1 MSKSATSLQQLTLV
15 LLSIYAVL
23 SGSQLTYKYTFN
35 ITAGY
40 GSGSLREYLRS
51 HRRLFPES
59 STRLVLS
66 PGVHNVPPF
75 SGIINIRD
83 VTNIALIGC
92 GNKTVRTLHYDN
104 GQMAEIWE
112 PEAVVRCIG
121 YLRTP
126 AFTFYN
132 VTNLTVQHITFSGCG
147 GSTLFSQMTT
157 FTAPS
162 DRSRYQFDSALAFV
176 AITNL
181 YLGNI
186 LVEDTVIGYDIIF
199 LNVLGQSAVSDV
211 HVLWRKRR
219 DTFLIFDFR
228 NFLDLSI
235 ESVGG
240 NVMVAYKDYYE
251 CQVDVVGVQMF
262 RINSLSIFYLL
273 HENSTTLYSKSR
285 KGAGL
290 NVVMSS
296 CAFNVRL
303 YITDYKYY
311 AHTVGSTDWKANLY
325 QRSHTIFI
333 LTFDT
338 AFNFNIILRRFSRID
353 SIAHREVAT
362 IGMVVNRKHI
372 ARYGDHYQRCSCPY
386 SKNRIELENIELS
399 GYHHIGIQVH
409 IYRNRYLRED
419 DDKYLILFE
428 DVRLVEVD
436 ANYPFVIAQVDRVN
450 MKVVFDNVTI
460 ENSTALNGQCIVVEG
475 VTNITLF
482 NDCSFLNNLCTA
494 LHNLN
499 SEIVFLK
506 NNTFFNNSG
515 RFGGGML
522 VEGLQSY
529 VLLAANATLIYTKN
543 HASLSGGAIHVSN
556 RGRVMYC
563 FIRPFSLAMTATIHF
578 YDNTAGRAG
587 STLWGADLDKK
598 NCERVDLVIEDHNA
612 NNSLSVISSS
622 PQHVCYCNASIL
634 CATDING
641 TQQNIFPGQDVKIE
655 IALAGE
661 SEGLVPGQ
669 VRAEIISDS
678 LHDTSISL
686 SELQTIQEVKK
697 AECVTLIYSFSLS
710 RALNSK
716 NKDFHLQ
723 LSPLDSTDL
732 ESPIIYEY
740 SYLDETISRTTV
752 HILRVPVTLKPCP
765 LGFEL
770 ERFCTCLQQLFRL
783 ILNATCDINTQTV
796 ERTATLWMN
805 ASYTGNN
812 TQILAVHQHCPFD
825 YCDHNKLRVD
835 LSSPDQQCTHNR
847 AGVLCGGCKT
857 GLSLTL
863 GSPKCRHC
871 SNNFLSL
878 LLAFV
883 AAGLA
888 LVAML
893 TCLNLTVS
901 VGTINALILY
911 ANIVRA
917 LNPIFFPSTTFLS
930 VFVAWLNLDFGLNSC
945 FYDGL
950 EFYSLTWLQFVF
962 PVYIWLLV
970 SVMILTSHYSTTA
983 AKLVSRD
990 AVKVLATLFLLSYA
1004 KLLRTILTVL
1014 SFTYISYEDTNGAT
1028 HRTAVWL
1035 YDGNVEFARGKHI
1048 VLVLV
1053 AVSFGVLFIIP
1064 FTALLL
1070 FAPFLQTRSH
1080 HYTILKW
1087 VNKLMPF
1094 LDAYQGP
1101 YTKRFR
1107 FWPGVLLLVRVVLFV
1122 SFAANGLGDPQLNL
1136 MFTVTILV
1144 GVLTLL
1150 WVLGTYYEF
1159 GVLYKDVPKNLL
1171 EMFYFINIILL
1182 STWSLLQVESNSSKT
1197 QNIVSSVFIGLAF
1210 CVFSCIVG
1218 YHTYLQLKE
1227 LKLLIKIL
1235 TGIKERVCPL
1245 SETADIAEVSEEQN
1259 STTSPS
1265 STAKPA
1271 AVPATTFI
1279 ELREPLLTEQ

>member
-1 MSKSATSLQQLTLV
+1 MLSCGGKNLSKERFNIP
-15 LLSIYAVL
+15 LLSEFENVSSSLIIVSVRNLSMEEIMFKNIDVVYSVIAVVGMNSTSQILNVTVLQEAQDSNRVKGKRVMGGSIFLRAFNDAKFFIDSVQILHSVNREPCCPTTILFVPVFTLDLVYIYEGKVHLNGLNIHVNTENHESLESYTVIELPDKVSDYYILVEWIRLTSTLSDVQFAITFDFVFKFSYLPTL
-23 SGSQLTYKYTFN
+23 SGNGITDIRNIYLESTHRMKIAFYKTALKLNLWQPWYFIGSNVHTAESLHQVFLHHCWMGGLYIIDKLWLQIGKENGCYYMYTPLHFGSPAETINIQVSLSYSTFLGSINSEGECRTGGVLAVGVSTLLIRNCTFASNAGSGLQLINSTVVFSGDNVFYNNTAKYGGGIFIDSSSFLS
-35 ITAGY
+35 ITAHTKLSFIKNTAMITGGAIY
-40 GSGSLREYLRS
+40 VDKHELRDKLFDECFLQWDMFDLNDSSLHQDVQFVFNNNNAAVAGTAVWGGSFDSMCANFLPIL
-51 HRRLFPES
+51 
-59 STRLVLS
+59 
-66 PGVHNVPPF
+66 
-75 SGIINIRD
+75 
-83 VTNIALIGC
+83 
-92 GNKTVRTLHYDN
+92 
-104 GQMAEIWE
+104 
-112 PEAVVRCIG
+112 
-121 YLRTP
+121 
-126 AFTFYN
+126 N
-132 VTNLTVQHITFSGCG
+132 VTNDMSDP
-147 GSTLFSQMTT
+147 ST
-157 FTAPS
+157 
-162 DRSRYQFDSALAFV
+162 
-176 AITNL
+176 
-181 YLGNI
+181 
-186 LVEDTVIGYDIIF
+186 
-199 LNVLGQSAVSDV
+199 
-211 HVLWRKRR
+211 
-219 DTFLIFDFR
+219 
-228 NFLDLSI
+228 
-235 ESVGG
+235 
-240 NVMVAYKDYYE
+240 
-251 CQVDVVGVQMF
+251 
-262 RINSLSIFYLL
+262 
-273 HENSTTLYSKSR
+273 
-285 KGAGL
+285 
-290 NVVMSS
+290 
-296 CAFNVRL
+296 
-303 YITDYKYY
+303 
-311 AHTVGSTDWKANLY
+311 
-325 QRSHTIFI
+325 
-333 LTFDT
+333 
-338 AFNFNIILRRFSRID
+338 
-353 SIAHREVAT
+353 
-362 IGMVVNRKHI
+362 
-372 ARYGDHYQRCSCPY
+372 
-386 SKNRIELENIELS
+386 
-399 GYHHIGIQVH
+399 
-409 IYRNRYLRED
+409 
-419 DDKYLILFE
+419 
-428 DVRLVEVD
+428 
-436 ANYPFVIAQVDRVN
+436 
-450 MKVVFDNVTI
+450 
-460 ENSTALNGQCIVVEG
+460 
-475 VTNITLF
+475 
-482 NDCSFLNNLCTA
+482 
-494 LHNLN
+494 
-499 SEIVFLK
+499 
-506 NNTFFNNSG
+506 
-515 RFGGGML
+515 
-522 VEGLQSY
+522 
-529 VLLAANATLIYTKN
+529 
-543 HASLSGGAIHVSN
+543 
-556 RGRVMYC
+556 
-563 FIRPFSLAMTATIHF
+563 
-578 YDNTAGRAG
+578 
-587 STLWGADLDKK
+587 
-598 NCERVDLVIEDHNA
+598 
-612 NNSLSVISSS
+612 ISSA
-622 PQHVCYCNASIL
+622 PYGICYCNNTGL
-634 CATDING
+634 CFLSEYAQLLSTDL
-641 TQQNIFPGQDVKIE
+641 FPGETIE
-655 IALAGE
+655 VRVAVTGQLR
-661 SEGLVPGQ
+661 GLVPGLVQ
-669 VRAEIISDS
+669 GRLVSDETFELPELQKTQRIRKS
-678 LHDTSISL
+678 ECTTLNYTINSAVIDLHKQLRLRLPLSCWHDTFSL
-686 SELQTIQEVKK
+686 GMEGNYPKPQSELKMNLHFIQ
-697 AECVTLIYSFSLS
+697 
-710 RALNSK
+710 
-716 NKDFHLQ
+716 
-723 LSPLDSTDL
+723 
-732 ESPIIYEY
+732 
-740 SYLDETISRTTV
+740 
-752 HILRVPVTLKPCP
+752 CP
-765 LGFEL
+765 LGFQL
-770 ERFCTCLQQLFRL
+770 WSSIGFCNCLQPLL
-783 ILNATCDINTQTV
+783 MYVSSASCDIDTQTV

-805 ASYTGNN
+805 ASYSGNN

-878 LLAFV
+878 LLAFI

-911 ANIVRA
+911 ANIVKA

-930 VFVAWLNLDFGLNSC
+930 VFVAWLNLDIGLNSC

-1080 HYTILKW
+1080 HYTIVKW

-1144 GVLTLL
+1144 GILTLL

-1245 SETADIAEVSEEQN
+1245 SETGDIAEVSEEQN

-1265 STAKPA
+1265 NTAKPA